1 MPVGEIFF
9 YARQVER
16 TRASWGWERERKNT
30 PLSLSL
36 SSAFRSPAVVRKFNY
51 TSNNPSSPN
60 SDQHEFS
67 PNTIRMLP
75 REMVRR
81 VYKMITKEKML

>member
-1 MPVGEIFF
+1 MRDKSKEQGLAGVGKES
-9 YARQVER
+9 ER
-16 TRASWGWERERKNT
+16 IL
-30 PLSLSL
+30 LSPFPSL
-36 SSAFRSPAVVRKFNY
+36 LLLGVPPVVRKFDY